1 MQDAGAAD
9 DKQHHHSTMTNGRTT
24 SKVIRRDDGPT
35 KAVLINIRELS
46 PAYFGMVMATGI
58 VSLAAHMSGLTRI
71 AGALFCL
78 NIACYAWLWLLT
90 LLRMVRFPARFFG
103 DMIDHQRGPGFLT
116 TVAATGILGS
126 QFVIVAG
133 AIGVGKVLWLI
144 TLILWIGLTYTIF
157 AAFTVKENKPT
168 LDEGISG
175 AWLLAVVAT
184 QSLAVLSA
192 LLAVHE
198 GQPHRL
204 EFNFFALSMWLW
216 GGMLYIWM
224 MSLIFYRYTF
234 FKFLPGDLSPPYWIN
249 MGAMAISTLAGAQL
263 ISNAPA
269 APYLQSLLPFLK
281 GFTVFYW
288 ATGTWWIPMLLILG
302 VWRHVYKRFPIE
314 YDPLYWGAVF
324 PLGMYAACT
333 GRLIVVM
340 GFDFLGFL
348 PPVILTVALIAWLT
362 VFFGLARRL
371 QRGFSSM
378 LSR

>member
-1 MQDAGAAD
+1 
-9 DKQHHHSTMTNGRTT
+9 MTNGRTT

-168 LDEGISG
+168 LDGES
-175 AWLLAVVAT
+175 VA
-184 QSLAVLSA
+184 
-192 LLAVHE
+192 
-198 GQPHRL
+198 
-204 EFNFFALSMWLW
+204 
-216 GGMLYIWM
+216 
-224 MSLIFYRYTF
+224 
-234 FKFLPGDLSPPYWIN
+234 PGCSPWSPR
-249 MGAMAISTLAGAQL
+249 
-263 ISNAPA
+263 
-269 APYLQSLLPFLK
+269 SLLPCSVHCSPYMRASRTDWSSISLRCRC
-281 GFTVFYW
+281 GCGEACFTS
-288 ATGTWWIPMLLILG
+288 G
-302 VWRHVYKRFPIE
+302 
-314 YDPLYWGAVF
+314 
-324 PLGMYAACT
+324 
-333 GRLIVVM
+333 
-340 GFDFLGFL
+340 
-348 PPVILTVALIAWLT
+348 
-362 VFFGLARRL
+362 
-371 QRGFSSM
+371 
-378 LSR
+378 